1 MLWTCYSAENFLCAH
16 AHFFRAAQYRYTKR
30 NERAAN
36 LHKHMNSNSK
46 YKQPDQYA
54 SHSDYWPVWLLL
66 FSSLFNAFFQLLV
79 LNYKKSTHTHSPNY
93 IIIAIPIQMKE
104 MDKQCL
110 HTADCAEKNPPRITL
125 FSGTTTLWRILA
137 SWLISFDRPNN

>member
-1 MLWTCYSAENFLCAH
+1 MLWTCYSAENFLCARAL
-16 AHFFRAAQYRYTKR
+16 AHFSRAAQYRYTKR

-93 IIIAIPIQMKE
+93 IIIAIPIQMNNSAYTPLIVPK
-104 MDKQCL
+104 
-110 HTADCAEKNPPRITL
+110 KNPPRITL
-125 FSGTTTLWRILA
+125 FSGTTMLWRILA